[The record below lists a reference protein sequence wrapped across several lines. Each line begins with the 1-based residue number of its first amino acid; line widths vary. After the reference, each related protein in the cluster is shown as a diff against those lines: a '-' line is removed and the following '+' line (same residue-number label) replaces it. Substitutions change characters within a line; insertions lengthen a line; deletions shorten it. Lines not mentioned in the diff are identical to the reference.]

1 MTDQPTQP
9 EPGEDPL
16 KPDAVPGGAGAWLF
30 GAMIG
35 AVMVALIV
43 AAWIGGKDE
52 GKRQAEKNASTPAT
66 RSTPAAAPTAATG
79 PGKQLFAA
87 KCGSCHT
94 LKSAGTKG
102 AVGPN
107 LDDLKPDA
115 ALVLSAL
122 KNGGAGSGTMP
133 PQLYTG
139 KQAQQVADY
148 VAAASGGG

>member
-9 EPGEDPL
+9 EPGEEPL
-16 KPDAVPGGAGAWLF
+16 KPDAVPGGVGAWLF

-52 GKRQAEKNASTPAT
+52 GKRQAEKNASAPAT
-66 RSTPAAAPTAATG
+66 KSAPAAAPTTTAG
-79 PGKQLFAA
+79 PGKQLFAS
-87 KCGSCHT
+87 KCGGCHT
-94 LKSAGTKG
+94 LKAADTTG
-102 AVGPN
+102 AIGPN

-115 ALVLSAL
+115 ALVLAAL
-122 KNGGAGSGTMP
+122 KNGGAGTGRMP

-139 KQAQQVADY
+139 EQAKQVADY
-148 VAAASGGG
+148 IAAASGGG